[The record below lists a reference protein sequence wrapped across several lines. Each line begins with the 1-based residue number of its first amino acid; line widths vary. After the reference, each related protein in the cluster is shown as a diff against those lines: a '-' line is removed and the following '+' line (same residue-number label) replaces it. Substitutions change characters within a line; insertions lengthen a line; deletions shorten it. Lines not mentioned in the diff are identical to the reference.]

1 MKKRIYTDTS
11 VIGGCFD
18 EEFSKGSIA
27 LFESFRSGASVI
39 VLSNLTLAELESAPT
54 AVQEVIKTVSSEFI
68 DYIEFSQDASDLAD
82 VYLQEGVVT
91 KKSRIDAQHI
101 ATATVHRVDVLVSW
115 NFKHIVNLE
124 RIHGYNSV
132 NLRLG
137 YPLLEIRTP
146 VEVIPYED

>member
-18 EEFSKGSIA
+18 EEFSKGSLA
-27 LFESFRSGASVI
+27 LFKSFRSGAAVI

-54 AVQEVIKTVSSEFI
+54 AVQEVIKTVPSEFI
-68 DYIEFSQDASDLAD
+68 HYIEFLQDASELAEM
-82 VYLQEGVVT
+82 YLKEGVVT
-91 KKSRIDAQHI
+91 KKSRVDAQHI
-101 ATATVHRVDVLVSW
+101 ATATIHRVDVLVSW

-146 VEVIPYED
+146 IEVLPYED